1 MKSADKPRSKEKG
14 KRAVSFEPEL
24 PSAREHERIVK
35 PTKKRTPLP
44 DLFEDELEELEASQG
59 KAQPAPSKE
68 EEEDEVDELEEEE
81 QPPKS
86 KSKPKELKAPTP
98 PSDSEYGTDYD
109 EPPAPRSPLK
119 SQIMKPKCTSTFLPL
134 SFHK

>member
-1 MKSADKPRSKEKG
+1 MKSADKPRSKDKG

-24 PSAREHERIVK
+24 PSGREHERIVK

-59 KAQPAPSKE
+59 KAQPSPSEQE
-68 EEEDEVDELEEEE
+68 EEEEVDELEEE
-81 QPPKS
+81 PPKPQS
-86 KSKPKELKAPTP
+86 KAKVEAPTP
-98 PSDSEYGTDYD
+98 PSDSDHGTDYD

-119 SQIMKPKCTSTFLPL
+119 SQTMKPKCTSAFLPL
-134 SFHK
+134 LFHH